1 MSYPNKLP
9 PSNVYTSTAIP
20 YPIERHLIN
29 LLILLYVLYCLLPQ
43 VRLPVI
49 IAGDFNGSPR
59 GAVHRFARSQN
70 YNSAFEEYCKA
81 LEPDEISDSDS
92 LMTDELMTEN
102 ESALSINIGED
113 SPNSQLSNQNLP
125 KYDFGDDDGGLVSTT
140 TEEKDDITTTRLR
153 KQLILAESDL
163 EPEHELSASRL
174 LINSE
179 QKQSMRSTWISH
191 RSHRQENVPVD
202 HIFYLNPSEQEEK
215 RLPPIPDWTNLVYRE
230 IFLRMTE
237 NQEIRSIQDIFET
250 FDTANKSFIT
260 LEEFKNALVTLGKI

>member
-1 MSYPNKLP
+1 MN
-9 PSNVYTSTAIP
+9 T
-20 YPIERHLIN
+20 
-29 LLILLYVLYCLLPQ
+29 Q

-70 YNSAFEEYCKA
+70 YYSAFEEYCRA
-81 LEPDEISDSDS
+81 LEPDEVSDSDS
-92 LMTDELMTEN
+92 LMSDELMTER
-102 ESALSINIGED
+102 ESALSINLSED
-113 SPNSQLSNQNLP
+113 SLNSMSNNQNLL
-125 KYDFGDDDGGLVSTT
+125 KYDFGNGDGSLVSTS
-140 TEEKDDITTTRLR
+140 TEEKDKIISTRLR
-153 KQLILAESDL
+153 KQLILAEADL

-174 LINSE
+174 LANGE

-260 LEEFKNALVTLGKI
+260 LEEFKNALVTLGKTRIITYHFHHRLNRPIVVLILHLSQVF

>member
-1 MSYPNKLP
+1 M
-9 PSNVYTSTAIP
+9 
-20 YPIERHLIN
+20 
-29 LLILLYVLYCLLPQ
+29 
-43 VRLPVI
+43 I

-70 YNSAFEEYCKA
+70 YYSAFEEYCKA
-81 LEPDEISDSDS
+81 LEPEELNASDSYISD
-92 LMTDELMTEN
+92 ELVTGREGRMREASPQ
-102 ESALSINIGED
+102 ELLSGLKEHD
-113 SPNSQLSNQNLP
+113 LP
-125 KYDFGDDDGGLVSTT
+125 KYDFGNGDDEFVSSLKLENSEILAKKT
-140 TEEKDDITTTRLR
+140 KGS
-153 KQLILAESDL
+153 LILSEMDL
-163 EPEHELSASRL
+163 EPEHEKSAFRML
-174 LINSE
+174 VDAELNE
-179 QKQSMRSTWISH
+179 KNGKKPSMRSTWISH

-260 LEEFKNALVTLGKI
+260 LEEFKNALVTLGSCQLF

>member
-1 MSYPNKLP
+1 M
-9 PSNVYTSTAIP
+9 
-20 YPIERHLIN
+20 
-29 LLILLYVLYCLLPQ
+29 
-43 VRLPVI
+43 I

-70 YNSAFEEYCKA
+70 YFSAFEEYCRA
-81 LEPDEISDSDS
+81 LEPDEVSDSDS
-92 LMTDELMTEN
+92 LMSDELMTER
-102 ESALSINIGED
+102 ESAMSINLSED
-113 SPNSQLSNQNLP
+113 MSNSMPSNQNLL
-125 KYDFGDDDGGLVSTT
+125 KYDFGNGDGGLVSTT
-140 TEEKDDITTTRLR
+140 TEEKDKIISSRLR
-153 KQLILAESDL
+153 KQLILAEADL

-174 LINSE
+174 LANGE

-260 LEEFKNALVTLGKI
+260 LEEFKNALVTLGETCMITFSS